1 MKKQKAKRC
10 HFFAFMNIPLSFFIP
25 LSIEVAT
32 SNTVIITFRFLVIIH
47 SSDVLSVFSRSI
59 NGLDFTRG
67 NLLFSEFATILFCKL
82 DYYGTCHDNLGT

>member
-32 SNTVIITFRFLVIIH
+32 SNTVIITSAFL
-47 SSDVLSVFSRSI
+47 S
-59 NGLDFTRG
+59 
-67 NLLFSEFATILFCKL
+67 
-82 DYYGTCHDNLGT
+82 